1 MASGKSNIVDKFW
14 VIFIFGIISIY
25 GTYSG
30 ITVAGEYGGYI
41 LNFRDLGAMV
51 AGILGGPVVGFFAAL
66 IGGLYRLSLGGVTA
80 VPCFIATL
88 LAGVLSG
95 YAIRS
100 WKGKFTMRRAVYIA
114 AVVELLHLL
123 VIFPVYVLA
132 NGTMNFVMIQDV
144 IITTIL
150 PMTIVNSAG
159 LMIFAHFSQK
169 FPLLQSGLK
178 KMTPKSVAAEIKSLL
193 HHDTEENK

>member
-1 MASGKSNIVDKFW
+1 
-14 VIFIFGIISIY
+14 
-25 GTYSG
+25 
-30 ITVAGEYGGYI
+30 
-41 LNFRDLGAMV
+41 
-51 AGILGGPVVGFFAAL
+51 
-66 IGGLYRLSLGGVTA
+66 
-80 VPCFIATL
+80 
-88 LAGVLSG
+88 
-95 YAIRS
+95 
-100 WKGKFTMRRAVYIA
+100 MRRAVYIA

-132 NGTMNFVMIQDV
+132 TGTMNFAMIQDV

-178 KMTPKSVAAEIKSLL
+178 KMTPKSVAAEIKSLVS
-193 HHDTEENK
+193 HDTEENK